1 MSTQATTWA
10 FSQTDGLT
18 IAQKF
23 VLVALANS
31 ADKSGVTWVGQDSV
45 ATDCACTRETVS
57 RNMTALE
64 EAGFIRRVR
73 RTRVN
78 GSRTSDYTVLAPL
91 HQDRGAMT
99 DASSEEFPEDVVAV
113 ARQCDDRSRG
123 QCDDHALVNVT
134 QTGGPEPSV
143 EPSVSSPD
151 GEDNARE
158 PVAFTDWLQH
168 HARVS
173 GHPVPGVGTQRRG
186 HLLRAFRSIEA
197 DGFNPDDFIAASRAV
212 CTEWHKERGHDSF
225 ETVLRKTEFGAK
237 VARGRAE
244 QAKDAAR
251 APMREKYE
259 HLDDAP
265 APVDGS
271 VFD

>member
-1 MSTQATTWA
+1 MERDPWFWQR
-10 FSQTDGLT
+10 
-18 IAQKF
+18 
-23 VLVALANS
+23 VALEVKVGNPTRKLILCAIS
-31 ADKSGVTWVGQDSV
+31 RRIEVESGRGFVPQEHL
-45 ATDCACTRETVS
+45 AREAECDERTV
-57 RNMTALE
+57 RRHLKILE
-64 EAGFIRRVR
+64 DEGFIRRYR
-73 RTRVN
+73 RTDQEGR
-78 GSRTSDYTVLAPL
+78 RAPDDFEILLAPWEAQRADNL
-91 HQDRGAMT
+91 SDNLSGGSAPT
-99 DASSEEFPEDVVAV
+99 
-113 ARQCDDRSRG
+113 G
-123 QCDDHALVNVT
+123 QSGPSLPDT
-134 QTGGPEPSV
+134 QVSGELPGELPM
-143 EPSVSSPD
+143 SSPD
-151 GEDNARE
+151 GEDTARE

-173 GHPVPGVGTQRRG
+173 GHSVPGVGTQRRG
-186 HLLRAFRSIEA
+186 HLLRAFRAIEA
-197 DGFNPDDFIAASRAV
+197 DGFNPDDFTAASRAV
-212 CTEWHKERGHDSF
+212 TTEWHKERGHDSF